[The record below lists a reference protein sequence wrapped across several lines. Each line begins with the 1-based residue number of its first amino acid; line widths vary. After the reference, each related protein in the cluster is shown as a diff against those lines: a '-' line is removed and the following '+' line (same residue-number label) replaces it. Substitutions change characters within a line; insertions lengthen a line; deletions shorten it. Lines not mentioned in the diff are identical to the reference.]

1 MENKKLNY
9 QEFMELSKQNYCKGG
24 EVFYECWEEY
34 QFDDYVHQFGPITKE
49 RALKIFN
56 IYKNLD

>member
-1 MENKKLNY
+1 MALTYE
-9 QEFMELSKQNYCKGG
+9 QFMALALEHYNNGG
-24 EVFYECWEEY
+24 DCVYECWEEY

-49 RALKIFN
+49 HALKIFN